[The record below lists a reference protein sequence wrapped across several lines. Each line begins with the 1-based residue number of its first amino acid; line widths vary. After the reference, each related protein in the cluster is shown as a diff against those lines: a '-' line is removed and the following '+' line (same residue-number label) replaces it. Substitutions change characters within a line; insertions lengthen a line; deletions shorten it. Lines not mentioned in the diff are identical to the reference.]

1 MLGGGS
7 IGSET
12 PVPPRRQPA
21 AGPRLVRADS
31 RPPAEP
37 ITRQSPGLEQ
47 FFGTMRDR
55 RGLSIIDLAGVSQA
69 NVSFITSLGHT
80 IYSDDLLQSLDEALA
95 RGGADPRAGTRFLEH
110 SLPFREP
117 GFDGAL
123 LWDCLQFLPQPWL
136 EAGVERL
143 HSILRPGAA
152 VLAFFNADE
161 KAPAVHGYQYR
172 IADQRTLHLTP
183 RGTRAPA
190 PYFNNRVLEKLFHR
204 FATTKFFLTRDH
216 LREVLVKR

>member
-7 IGSET
+7 TGSAT
-12 PVPPRRQPA
+12 PAQPRQQPA
-21 AGPRLVRADS
+21 GGPQPVRVES
-31 RPPAEP
+31 RPKVQPV
-37 ITRQSPGLEQ
+37 TRQSPGLEQ
-47 FFGTMRDR
+47 FFGTVRDR
-55 RGLSIIDLAGVSQA
+55 RRLAIIDLAGVSQA
-69 NVSFITSLGHT
+69 SVSFITNLGHT
-80 IYSDDLLQSLDEALA
+80 IYSDDFLQSLDETLA
-95 RGGADPRAGTRFLEH
+95 RGGADPRLGTRFLEQ

-123 LWDCLQFLPQPWL
+123 LWDCLQFLPPAWL

-143 HSILRPGAA
+143 HAILRPDAV

-161 KAPAVHGYQYR
+161 KAAAVPCYQYR
-172 IADQRTLHLTP
+172 IADQRTLLLVP

-190 PYFNNRVLEKLFHR
+190 PYFNNRVLERLFQR

>member
-7 IGSET
+7 IGSTT
-12 PVPPRRQPA
+12 PTPPRQQPA
-21 AGPRLVRADS
+21 GGPQLVRVES
-31 RPPAEP
+31 RPPVQP

-47 FFGTMRDR
+47 FFGATRDR
-55 RGLSIIDLAGVSQA
+55 RGLAILDLAGVSQA
-69 NVSFITSLGHT
+69 NVSFITNLGHT
-80 IYSDDLLQSLDEALA
+80 IYSDDFLQSLDETLA
-95 RGGADPRAGTRFLEH
+95 RSGADPRAGTRFLEQ
-110 SLPFREP
+110 SLPLREP

-123 LWDCLQFLPQPWL
+123 LWDCLQFLPPAWL

-143 HSILRPGAA
+143 HAILRPGAV

-161 KAPAVHGYQYR
+161 KAAAVPCYQYR

-190 PYFNNRVLEKLFHR
+190 PYFNNRVLERLFQR
-204 FATTKFFLTRDH
+204 FSTTKFFLTRDH

>member
-1 MLGGGS
+1 MLGSDSTGSATPAQPRQRPAGGPQ
-7 IGSET
+7 
-12 PVPPRRQPA
+12 PVR
-21 AGPRLVRADS
+21 VES
-31 RPPAEP
+31 RPKVQPV
-37 ITRQSPGLEQ
+37 TRQSPGLEQ
-47 FFGTMRDR
+47 FFGTMRER
-55 RGLSIIDLAGVSQA
+55 RGLAIIDLAGLSQA
-69 NVSFITSLGHT
+69 NVSFITNLGHT

-95 RGGADPRAGTRFLEH
+95 HGGADPRMGTRFLEQ

-123 LWDCLQFLPQPWL
+123 LWDCLQFLPPAWL

-161 KAPAVHGYQYR
+161 KAAAVPSYQYR

-190 PYFNNRVLEKLFHR
+190 PYFNNRVLERLFHR